1 MVEPRVSQK
10 PLPTISVGVGGTD
23 LVQHVVRADHRGDV
37 WETHV
42 VIVLLKELFL
52 VAQFSEIMTPSTEW
66 EPLTTRQ
73 QVGKEQLWLNNCKI
87 KIFYVYLDR
96 NFLIEATLMNILV
109 TYTHSD
115 LFFTQQNSVPIFS

>member
-1 MVEPRVSQK
+1 MLKFPSRSKES
-10 PLPTISVGVGGTD
+10 LPKISVGVGGPD
-23 LVQHVVRADHRGDV
+23 LVQHVVRADHHGDV

-42 VIVLLKELFL
+42 VIVVLKELFL

-73 QVGKEQLWLNNCKI
+73 QVGKEQLWHNNCKI

-96 NFLIEATLMNILV
+96 NFLIEAI
-109 TYTHSD
+109 
-115 LFFTQQNSVPIFS
+115 

>member
-1 MVEPRVSQK
+1 MYYDQYSNNIFNQSIIFKMWYNWFVTRVSK
-10 PLPTISVGVGGTD
+10 EPLPKISVGVGGTD

-42 VIVLLKELFL
+42 VIVVLKELFL

-73 QVGKEQLWLNNCKI
+73 QVGKEQLWHNNCKI

-96 NFLIEATLMNILV
+96 NFLIEAT
-109 TYTHSD
+109 
-115 LFFTQQNSVPIFS
+115 

>member
-1 MVEPRVSQK
+1 MDLGHHSRVSK
-10 PLPTISVGVGGTD
+10 EPLPKISVGVGGTD

-42 VIVLLKELFL
+42 VIVVLKELFL
-52 VAQFSEIMTPSTEW
+52 VAQFSEIMTPSPPSTEW

-73 QVGKEQLWLNNCKI
+73 QVGKEQLWHNNCKI

-96 NFLIEATLMNILV
+96 NFLIEAT
-109 TYTHSD
+109 
-115 LFFTQQNSVPIFS
+115 